1 MMRCAIAKIVIATV
15 ALYNPIRRNSLR
27 DVRGAVIQSSAAID
41 YHSARLNMVESQ
53 IRPNKVSDPAIL
65 AAMLAV
71 PRERFVPAALRG
83 IAYVDEDVP
92 LGGGRYLME
101 PMVLGRLLQAAAI
114 APGDVVLD
122 VGCGSGYASAV
133 MARLARDVVAL
144 EEDPVL
150 ARQAASLLGELAGP
164 SVTVVEGK
172 LAAGCPPRAPYD
184 VILLNCAVAAIPP
197 AISGQLA
204 NGGRLVTVV
213 QGSAGM
219 GKAVLMSRVDDA
231 FGQRIV
237 FDASTPLLPGFAA
250 EPGFVF

>member
-1 MMRCAIAKIVIATV
+1 VI
-15 ALYNPIRRNSLR
+15 P
-27 DVRGAVIQSSAAID
+27 SSAAID
-41 YHSARLNMVESQ
+41 YQSARLNMVESQ
-53 IRPNKVSDPAIL
+53 VRPNKVSDPAII

-83 IAYVDEDVP
+83 IAYVDEDIP

-122 VGCGSGYASAV
+122 VGCGSGYATAV
-133 MARLARDVVAL
+133 TARLARQVVAL
-144 EEDPVL
+144 EEDPAL
-150 ARQAASLLGELAGP
+150 ARQARSLLGEIAGP

-172 LAAGCPPRAPYD
+172 LAAGCPSRAPYN
-184 VILLNCAVAAIPP
+184 VILINGAVAVIPP

-204 NGGRLVTVV
+204 DGGRLVTVL

-219 GKAVLMSRVDDA
+219 GKAVLMSRIGDA
-231 FGQRIV
+231 LGQRLV
-237 FDASTPLLPGFAA
+237 FDAGTPLLPGFAV

>member
-1 MMRCAIAKIVIATV
+1 
-15 ALYNPIRRNSLR
+15 
-27 DVRGAVIQSSAAID
+27 VIQSSAAIN

-53 IRPNKVSDPAIL
+53 VRPNKVSDPAIIE
-65 AAMLAV
+65 AMLVV

-83 IAYVDEDVP
+83 IAYVDEDIP

-133 MARLARDVVAL
+133 MARLARSVVAL
-144 EEDPVL
+144 EEDATL
-150 ARQAASLLGELAGP
+150 ARQCAAALAEFP
-164 SVTVVEGK
+164 VPNLTLVEGK
-172 LAAGCPPRAPYD
+172 LATGYPARAPYN
-184 VILLNCAVAAIPP
+184 VILINGAVAAIPP
-197 AISGQLA
+197 AIAGQLA
-204 NGGRLVTVV
+204 NGGRLVTVL
-213 QGSAGM
+213 QDGAGM

-237 FDASTPLLPGFAA
+237 FDAGTKLLPGFAA
-250 EPGFVF
+250 QPGFVF

>member
-1 MMRCAIAKIVIATV
+1 
-15 ALYNPIRRNSLR
+15 
-27 DVRGAVIQSSAAID
+27 
-41 YHSARLNMVESQ
+41 MVESQ
-53 IRPNKVSDPAIL
+53 VRPNKVSDPAII

-83 IAYVDEDVP
+83 IAYVDEDIP

-133 MARLARDVVAL
+133 IARLARQIVAL
-144 EEDPVL
+144 EEDPAL
-150 ARQAASLLGELAGP
+150 ARQARSLLGEIAGA

-172 LAAGCPPRAPYD
+172 LAAGCPSRAPYN
-184 VILLNCAVAAIPP
+184 VILINGAVSVIPP

-204 NGGRLVTVV
+204 DGGRLVTVL

-219 GKAVLMSRVDDA
+219 GKAVLMSRIGDA
-231 FGQRIV
+231 LGQRLV
-237 FDASTPLLPGFAA
+237 FDAGTPLLPGFAV